1 MCKLFRI
8 RLQKGLCRSIPREA
22 INRIAFL
29 SKKVFLLLKHV
40 QAISYSS
47 PKGTLPFYTTRGH
60 KPNRI
65 PLQKAQIA
73 ITIIGELMR
82 VFSYESSVAA
92 LASRGTTFVEQV

>member
-1 MCKLFRI
+1 
-8 RLQKGLCRSIPREA
+8 
-22 INRIAFL
+22 
-29 SKKVFLLLKHV
+29 V

-82 VFSYESSVAA
+82 FLLTNLV
-92 LASRGTTFVEQV
+92 